1 MTFRF
6 ISRSEKNDCLS
17 REERNCFISSSE
29 KNDFLFHLL
38 VRIDCL
44 FVERMTELFHFL
56 FRKE

>member
-17 REERNCFISSSE
+17 TEERNCSISSSE

-38 VRIDCL
+38 VRIDCF